1 MAPFQML
8 SGSSGALQQVWAGCL
23 VGALLMQRG
32 SSHLGGKAERVEIH
46 LGKVPVT
53 PCAVLG
59 KMKEEHGWLVVEM
72 K

>member
-1 MAPFQML
+1 M
-8 SGSSGALQQVWAGCL
+8 GV
-23 VGALLMQRG
+23 LLMQRG

-59 KMKEEHGWLVVEM
+59 KMKEEHGWLVVEL